1 MNRLKDINWNHLY
14 CFYEVAKAQSLKLG
28 AKSLGAAPSTISEQ
42 IKKLE
47 DKFSKKLFNRS
58 SKGLTLTN
66 DGLKLFERTKSI
78 FEEGSKLL
86 EEISDDSVGGYPVKI
101 GIDET
106 LSYDLANEF
115 ASQYWDYYTHYGT
128 VNTVRQSE
136 HETLIENL
144 IQGNIDWGISAKM
157 PQRKSL
163 SCAEIGSFEIVFCCS
178 DELYNKFK
186 NKYDILSNI
195 PFALTNL
202 DESVVKLIDQ
212 YLRQNGVVPKERI
225 FSDHD
230 GFLQKLCQRG
240 RCVMC
245 LPKNPLE
252 DYAGLKTFSLK
263 GDFKITLYAIWK
275 KSDEGL
281 ISIAKLKELIESNL
295 SNIPIRYEDVDL
307 QIEVSEVTEELL
319 KK

>member
-1 MNRLKDINWNHLY
+1 MNKLKDINWNHLY
-14 CFYEVAKAQSLKLG
+14 CFYEVAKAQSLKHG
-28 AKSLGAAPSTISEQ
+28 AKVLGAAPSTISEQ

-47 DKFSKKLFNRS
+47 QKFEKKLFNRS
-58 SKGLTLTN
+58 SKGLLLTTE
-66 DGLKLFERTKSI
+66 GHQLYERTKPI

-86 EEISDDSVGGYPVKI
+86 EEISDDSIGGYPVNI

-136 HETLIENL
+136 HETLIQNIL
-144 IQGNIDWGISAKM
+144 QSNIDWGISVKK

-163 SCAEIGSFEIVFCCS
+163 AYAEIGSFEIVFCCS
-178 DELYNKFK
+178 TELYSKFK
-186 NKYDILSNI
+186 NKHDLISNI
-195 PFALTNL
+195 PFALTNI
-202 DESVVKLIDQ
+202 DESVIKLIDQ
-212 YLRQNGVVPKERI
+212 HMRQNGVVPKERI

-252 DYAGLKTFSLK
+252 DYAGLKTFSLE
-263 GDFKITLYAIWK
+263 GDFKISLYAIWK
-275 KSDEGL
+275 KADEGL
-281 ISIAKLKELIESNL
+281 ISIIKLRELINSKL
-295 SNIPIRYEDVDL
+295 SSIPIRYEDVDL
-307 QIEVSEVTEELL
+307 QIEVSEVTDELL